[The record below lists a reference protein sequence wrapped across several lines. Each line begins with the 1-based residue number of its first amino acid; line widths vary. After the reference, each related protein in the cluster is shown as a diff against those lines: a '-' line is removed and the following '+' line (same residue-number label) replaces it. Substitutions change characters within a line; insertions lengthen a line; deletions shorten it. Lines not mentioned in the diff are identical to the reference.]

1 VSLGDDLGRGFG
13 RVWFATG
20 ATALGAQVAQLAV
33 PLLAVVSLHAS
44 SGQVGLLG
52 AAQWVPFLLVALP
65 VGVLIDR
72 HRRRPMLIAA
82 EWIRVIGT
90 SATILLGATGVLTLP
105 TLLLLAAVVGC
116 GAVMFEVAYQSFL
129 PSVVPWERLDAA
141 NSRLQAT
148 EATALVAGPGVGGL
162 LVQLVGALPTLAVTA
177 VGSLMSALSLSRIP
191 ESFAPATRRKEPI
204 ARDLLEGLRFLRRDR
219 VLAGLLGFS
228 AISNP
233 FAQWIT
239 LLFLVDG
246 VRRLH
251 LTTGQVGLVL
261 AIGAVGTLL
270 GAATAPAVA
279 RRLGV
284 LRTIVITA
292 AVDPLVLYV
301 LPAAVPGWGVSALV
315 TALGAAFAVN
325 GYAVGLD
332 TVLVTTVRQTRTP
345 DELRGRVNAATRMI
359 SYGTIALGAA
369 IGGLVGQL
377 LGVRLALLIGCLGAL
392 TTLAWVAG
400 WAALLRRRHEGLD
413 GTSTVPVEQ
422 RASPCYR
429 GLGDGVVALP
439 AGVDAPGFDC
449 DEQRDA
455 GDDAAE
461 DFEGGVE
468 AEPGDGEAGYHGWQ
482 RERGVGHEVERCHD
496 RCAVL
501 GRDDSDELPQ
511 AAEERDAEPEAGCQR
526 AEDEQGARAGRR
538 GDHDQ
543 HHACRQ
549 GQ

>member
-1 VSLGDDLGRGFG
+1 VSLGGDLGRGFG
-13 RVWFATG
+13 RIWFATG
-20 ATALGAQVAQLAV
+20 ATAIGAQVAQLAV

-52 AAQWVPFLLVALP
+52 AAQWLPFLLIALP
-65 VGVLIDR
+65 VGVLVDR
-72 HRRRPMLIAA
+72 RRRRPLLIAA

-90 SATILLGATGVLTLP
+90 TTTILLGVAGVLTLP
-105 TLLLLAAVVGC
+105 ALLLLAVVVGC
-116 GAVMFEVAYQSFL
+116 GAVVFEVAYQSFL
-129 PSVVPWERLDAA
+129 PSVVPRERLDAA

-162 LVQLVGALPTLAVTA
+162 LVQLVGALATLAITA
-177 VGSLMSALSLSRIP
+177 VGSLMSAVSLSRIP
-191 ESFAPATRRKEPI
+191 ESFTPAAHRRNPI
-204 ARDLLEGLRFLRRDR
+204 ARDLLEGMRFLRHDR

-284 LRTIVITA
+284 LRTIVVTA
-292 AVDPLVLYV
+292 AVDPLVLFV
-301 LPAAVPGWGVSALV
+301 LPAAVPGWGVSALI

-345 DELRGRVNAATRMI
+345 DDLRGRVNATTRMV
-359 SYGTIALGAA
+359 SYGTITLGAA
-369 IGGLVGQL
+369 VGGLTGQL
-377 LGVRLALLIGCLGAL
+377 FGVRLALLIGCLGAL
-392 TTLAWVAG
+392 TTVAWVAG
-400 WAALLRRRHEGLD
+400 WAVLLTRQNERLD
-413 GTSTVPVEQ
+413 GTPT
-422 RASPCYR
+422 
-429 GLGDGVVALP
+429 
-439 AGVDAPGFDC
+439 APIQKRSSHG
-449 DEQRDA
+449 
-455 GDDAAE
+455 AE
-461 DFEGGVE
+461 
-468 AEPGDGEAGYHGWQ
+468 
-482 RERGVGHEVERCHD
+482 
-496 RCAVL
+496 
-501 GRDDSDELPQ
+501 
-511 AAEERDAEPEAGCQR
+511 
-526 AEDEQGARAGRR
+526 
-538 GDHDQ
+538 
-543 HHACRQ
+543 
-549 GQ
+549 

>member
-13 RVWFATG
+13 RIWFATG
-20 ATALGAQVAQLAV
+20 ATAIGAQVAQLAV

-52 AAQWVPFLLVALP
+52 AAQWLPFLLIALP
-65 VGVLIDR
+65 VGMLVDR
-72 HRRRPMLIAA
+72 RRRRPLLIAA

-90 SATILLGATGVLTLP
+90 TAIILLGVAGVLSLP
-105 TLLLLAAVVGC
+105 ALLLLVVLVGC
-116 GAVMFEVAYQSFL
+116 GGVVFEVAYQSFL
-129 PSVVPWERLDAA
+129 PSVVPRERLDAA

-162 LVQLVGALPTLAVTA
+162 LVQLLGALPTLGVTA
-177 VGSLMSALSLSRIP
+177 VGSLMSAVSLSRLP
-191 ESFAPATRRKEPI
+191 ESFTPATHRKKPA
-204 ARDLLEGLRFLRRDR
+204 ARDLLDGLRFLKQDR
-219 VLAGLLGFS
+219 ILSGLLGFS

-239 LLFLVDG
+239 LLFIVDA

-251 LTTGQVGLVL
+251 LTTGQVGVVL

-279 RRLGV
+279 HRLGV

-292 AVDPLVLYV
+292 AVDPLVLFV
-301 LPAAVPGWGVSALV
+301 LPAAVPGWGVSGLI

-345 DELRGRVNAATRMI
+345 DDLRGRVNATTRMV

-377 LGVRLALLIGCLGAL
+377 FGVRLALLIGCLGAL
-392 TTLAWVAG
+392 TTIAWVAG
-400 WAALLRRRHEGLD
+400 WAALLTHRHERLD
-413 GTSTVPVEQ
+413 GAPAAPIQERSSP
-422 RASPCYR
+422 AS
-429 GLGDGVVALP
+429 
-439 AGVDAPGFDC
+439 
-449 DEQRDA
+449 E
-455 GDDAAE
+455 
-461 DFEGGVE
+461 
-468 AEPGDGEAGYHGWQ
+468 
-482 RERGVGHEVERCHD
+482 
-496 RCAVL
+496 
-501 GRDDSDELPQ
+501 
-511 AAEERDAEPEAGCQR
+511 
-526 AEDEQGARAGRR
+526 
-538 GDHDQ
+538 
-543 HHACRQ
+543 
-549 GQ
+549 